1 MRECVCNECGMEFTI
16 ERLDIDKDTM
26 KDGNEV
32 EVISFTCPKCDEKFI
47 VAVRDEE
54 SARLQG
60 NLQSAQEKY
69 RKSGDT
75 KDENKMRQLRNEVK
89 IENSYPIL
97 EDESEEKSTD
107 MAEINTKVRSRKSY
121 LKKWYGLSDE
131 DVEDELSQIAREQ
144 QLLEQDNFMPNM
156 EQDETVPAEE
166 GEEV

>member
-26 KDGNEV
+26 KDGHEV

-47 VAVRDEE
+47 VTVRDEE

-60 NLQSAQEKY
+60 KLQSVQEKY

-89 IENSYPIL
+89 YS
-97 EDESEEKSTD
+97 K
-107 MAEINTKVRSRKSY
+107 RSLAVYMDKLKKKY
-121 LKKWYGLSDE
+121 LK
-131 DVEDELSQIAREQ
+131 ELRKR
-144 QLLEQDNFMPNM
+144 
-156 EQDETVPAEE
+156 
-166 GEEV
+166 GK